1 MQKYIDYLRGLSDQA
16 LTESVENIFYNDSTD
31 GQALAGNEIVLQL
44 IQSEALPLAAFEKA
58 ALLEFVWRGLTIDQ
72 EQLRIQLQ
80 GDYGV
85 DLKKE
90 VVDERSTR
98 ELN

>member
-1 MQKYIDYLRGLSDQA
+1 MQKYIDYLRGLTDAA
-16 LTESVENIFYNDSTD
+16 LTESVENIFHNDSTD
-31 GQALAGNEIVLQL
+31 GKALADNDIVVQL
-44 IQSEALPLAAFEKA
+44 IQGEAIPLASFEKA
-58 ALLEFVWRGLTIDQ
+58 ALLEFIWRGLTIDQ
-72 EQLRIQLQ
+72 ERFRTQLQ

-85 DLKKE
+85 ELQKE

>member
-1 MQKYIDYLRGLSDQA
+1 MQKYIDYLRGLSDRE
-16 LTESVENIFYNDSTD
+16 LTEAVTNIFHNDSTD
-31 GQALAGNEIVLQL
+31 GQTLAENEIVAQL
-44 IQSEALPLAAFEKA
+44 IQGEAIPLAAFEKA
-58 ALLEFVWRGLTIDQ
+58 ALLEFVWRGLIINQ
-72 EQLRIQLQ
+72 ERIRTQLQ

-85 DLKKE
+85 DLQKE

>member
-31 GQALAGNEIVLQL
+31 GQALA
-44 IQSEALPLAAFEKA
+44 

-72 EQLRIQLQ
+72 EQLRIQLH